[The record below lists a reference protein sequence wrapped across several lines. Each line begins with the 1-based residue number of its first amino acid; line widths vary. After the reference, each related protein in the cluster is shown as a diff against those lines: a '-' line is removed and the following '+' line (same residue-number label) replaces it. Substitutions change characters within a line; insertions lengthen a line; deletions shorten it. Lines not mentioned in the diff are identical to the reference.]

1 MTTLEVRPGSASL
14 DSSSPRPDQPLG
26 NRLQQDLKNDL
37 IAGLLVVIPL
47 ATTIWLATTVSRFVL
62 AFLTSIPKQFNPF
75 NTLNPLLQELIN
87 LGVGLLV
94 PLLGIL
100 LIGLMARN
108 IVGRWLLEFGE
119 GTLLRIPLAGSV
131 YKTLKQ
137 LLETFLRDN
146 SSRFRRVV
154 LVEYPREGLFAVGFV
169 TGVIGSAVQAGFSE
183 TMLSVFIPTAPNPTT
198 GWYAVVPERSVRDLD
213 LSVEDA
219 FRTIISAGIV
229 NPDDRE
235 PSSSRSFSSLL
246 AQLRSPQFS

>member
-1 MTTLEVRPGSASL
+1 MVP
-14 DSSSPRPDQPLG
+14 SSPRSEQPPLG
-26 NRLQQDLKNDL
+26 TRLQQDLKNDL

-75 NTLNPLLQELIN
+75 NTLNPLWQELIN
-87 LGVGLLV
+87 LGVGLVV

-146 SSRFRRVV
+146 SNRFRRVV
-154 LVEYPREGLFAVGFV
+154 LVEYPRKGLFAVGFV
-169 TGVIGSAVQAGFSE
+169 TGTLSSSLQNAFPES
-183 TMLSVFIPTAPNPTT
+183 MLSVFIPTAPNPTT
-198 GWYAVVPERSVRDLD
+198 GWYAVVPETSVRGPGPQRGG
-213 LSVEDA
+213 SV
-219 FRTIISAGIV
+219 SHHHLGW
-229 NPDDRE
+229 DRH
-235 PSSSRSFSSLL
+235 P
-246 AQLRSPQFS
+246 

>member
-1 MTTLEVRPGSASL
+1 MVQ
-14 DSSSPRPDQPLG
+14 SSPRPDQPLG
-26 NRLQQDLKNDL
+26 DRLQQDLKNDL

-75 NTLNPLLQELIN
+75 NTLNPVLQELIN

-137 LLETFLRDN
+137 LLETFLQGN
-146 SSRFRRVV
+146 STRFRRVV
-154 LVEYPREGLFAVGFV
+154 LIEYPREGLYALGFV
-169 TGVIGSAVQAGFSE
+169 TGVLSSTLAADFDQ

-198 GWYAVVPERSVRDLD
+198 GWYAVVPESSVRDVE

-229 NPDDRE
+229 SPDERAA
-235 PSSSRSFSSLL
+235 PSNRSFSSLL
-246 AQLRSPQFS
+246 AQLRAPQPS

>member
-1 MTTLEVRPGSASL
+1 LVQ
-14 DSSSPRPDQPLG
+14 SSPRPDQNLG
-26 NRLQQDLKNDL
+26 HRLQQDLKNDL

-75 NTLNPLLQELIN
+75 NTLNPVLLELIN
-87 LGVGLLV
+87 LGVGLSV

-137 LLETFLRDN
+137 LLETFLQGN

-154 LVEYPREGLFAVGFV
+154 LVEYPREGLYALGFV
-169 TGVIGSAVQAGFSE
+169 TGVLGAALQAGFQE
-183 TMLSVFIPTAPNPTT
+183 PMLSVFIPTAPNPTT
-198 GWYAVVPERSVRDLD
+198 GWYTLVPERTVRDLD

-229 NPDDRE
+229 SPDERE
-235 PSSSRSFSSLL
+235 TPSNRSFSSLL
-246 AQLRSPQFS
+246 AQLRSPQMS

>member
-1 MTTLEVRPGSASL
+1 MVQSN
-14 DSSSPRPDQPLG
+14 PRTDLPLTS
-26 NRLQQDLKNDL
+26 RLQQDLKNDL

-62 AFLTSIPKQFNPF
+62 AFLTSIPKQVNPF
-75 NTLNPLLQELIN
+75 ITLNPLLQDLIN
-87 LGVGLLV
+87 LSLGLTV

-119 GTLLRIPLAGSV
+119 GTLSRIPLAGSV

-146 SSRFRRVV
+146 SKRFRRVV
-154 LVEYPREGLFAVGFV
+154 LVEYPREGLFSVGFV
-169 TGVIGSAVQAGFSE
+169 TGLVGPSLQAE
-183 TMLSVFIPTAPNPTT
+183 LDQPLLSVFIPTAPNPTT
-198 GWYAVVPERSVRDLD
+198 GWYTLVPESSVRNLNI
-213 LSVEDA
+213 SVEDA

-229 NPDDRE
+229 NPDEQE
-235 PSSSRSFSSLL
+235 PPMNRSFSSLMT
-246 AQLRSPQFS
+246 QLRSNTAPSSTTTTQV